1 MPKGKREQP
10 PLPCDLEAAVREE
23 LEKAAADMK
32 SLRFRLLGTH
42 ATLPVSPREEVMLLG
57 EEDPDFATQA
67 RSIIECVIH
76 DAIDSAIEDLINA
89 ARYGLEEEEPE

>member
-1 MPKGKREQP
+1 MPKGKRGKP
-10 PLPCDLEAAVREE
+10 PIPSDLEAAVREE
-23 LEKAAADMK
+23 LERIAAEMK
-32 SLRFRLLGTH
+32 SLRFRLLGAH

-57 EEDPDFATQA
+57 EEEPDLATEA

-76 DAIDSAIEDLINA
+76 DAIDSAIEDLISA

>member
-1 MPKGKREQP
+1 MPKVKRGKP
-10 PLPCDLEAAVREE
+10 PLPSDREADIREE
-23 LEKAAADMK
+23 LERIAAEMK
-32 SLRFRLLGTH
+32 SLRFRLLGAH

-57 EEDPDFATQA
+57 EEDPDFATEA

-89 ARYGLEEEEPE
+89 ARSGLPEEEPE